1 MSGLVIERPAASQ
14 DAPLGERSTGFVKT
28 AVRLVRNLHMIARE
42 FDNPLRSILI
52 GLTANS
58 IDVDVERLRLLK
70 PLDQRFRNQCL
81 ALLMGTPG
89 FDVHKAVELMPHE
102 EPLRTQALALL
113 VAAGSVDAER
123 LVVFAH
129 AGGQRYRAAPHQLRI
144 VYSRRSRSSSALVS
158 SERTVASW

>member
-14 DAPLGERSTGFVKT
+14 DAPLGERGTGFVKT

-70 PLDQRFRNQCL
+70 PFDQRYRNQCL
-81 ALLMGTPG
+81 ALLMGVPD
-89 FDVHKAVELMPHE
+89 FDVQRAVELLPFE
-102 EPLRTQALALL
+102 EPLRTQALTLL
-113 VAAGSVDAER
+113 ASSPAST
-123 LVVFAH
+123 F
-129 AGGQRYRAAPHQLRI
+129 
-144 VYSRRSRSSSALVS
+144 RRCWRCITSTSRSVHSAS
-158 SERTVASW
+158 HG

>member
-1 MSGLVIERPAASQ
+1 RQLGGKVLHRRASGSAHRAPDARVRRMSGLVIERPAASQ
-14 DAPLGERSTGFVKT
+14 DAPLGEGGAGFVKT

-89 FDVHKAVELMPHE
+89 FDV
-102 EPLRTQALALL
+102 
-113 VAAGSVDAER
+113 
-123 LVVFAH
+123 
-129 AGGQRYRAAPHQLRI
+129 
-144 VYSRRSRSSSALVS
+144 
-158 SERTVASW
+158 